1 MDTDRHIL
9 SFVGRSSGVFLDFEK
24 NLKITCNTQGL
35 KCMEGRAQ
43 NGTKDDFKSVTCE
56 PGETWCFEVHTKDK
70 GRPVEDF
77 KSCWDPNW
85 DDGMYEIFLE
95 KMLTPTLFPS
105 QIQ

>member
-1 MDTDRHIL
+1 M
-9 SFVGRSSGVFLDFEK
+9 
-24 NLKITCNTQGL
+24 KITCNAQGL

-85 DDGMYEIFLE
+85 DNGMYEIFLE
-95 KMLTPTLFPS
+95 NMLTPTLLPS

>member
-9 SFVGRSSGVFLDFEK
+9 SFLGRSSGVFFRFK
-24 NLKITCNTQGL
+24 KKLKVTCDAQGL

-70 GRPVEDF
+70 GRPVDDF

-85 DDGMYEIFLE
+85 DNGMCEIFLE
-95 KMLTPTLFPS
+95 NMFTPILFPS

>member
-1 MDTDRHIL
+1 MDTNRHIL
-9 SFVGRSSGVFLDFEK
+9 SSLGCSSGAFLDFA
-24 NLKITCNTQGL
+24 KIENHFNAQGL

-85 DDGMYEIFLE
+85 DNGMYEIFLE
-95 KMLTPTLFPS
+95 NMFTPTLFPS